1 VIFGRQDDVLHRQV
15 GEGWPLISRLLADD
29 VYAARYRELLQHAT
43 GGLFAEDAALRR
55 LQQLHTMIAPAIVG
69 ERGERPTHTT
79 VSSPEAFKAA
89 IDGPNGLKATIA
101 KRHEMVRTALGT
113 APR

>member
-1 VIFGRQDDVLHRQV
+1 
-15 GEGWPLISRLLADD
+15 
-29 VYAARYRELLQHAT
+29 
-43 GGLFAEDAALRR
+43 
-55 LQQLHTMIAPAIVG
+55 MIAPAIVG

-113 APR
+113 ATR